1 MSEVENADSS
11 TPVGSLLDVSLA
23 ASSTGSQADGSH
35 PVIERSRTSSV
46 SSQASDTSMLAS
58 PSRTGRQPSS
68 LTGAEDGVSEA
79 DNDDHSSV
87 VASMNK
93 EELHQVY
100 SKALRRGQQ
109 YKMRYLQVRNCNDFF
124 LLI

>member
-1 MSEVENADSS
+1 MDI
-11 TPVGSLLDVSLA
+11 SLA
-23 ASSTGSQADGSH
+23 ANPTDSQGDGSGSH

-58 PSRTGRQPSS
+58 PSVSVGRRSSS
-68 LTGAEDGVSEA
+68 LIGAEDGVSEA

-87 VASMNK
+87 VASMTK

-109 YKMRYLQVRNCNDFF
+109 YKIKYLQVGNYNDFKMAIYCTS
-124 LLI
+124 L